1 MERAM
6 LGWVVAILVVVVV
19 VVVPGSFYL
28 GYRGGEVADYLG
40 WVPGLEHLVSEVIGG
55 VAVGGVPDDCS
66 AGCAVRPMHN
76 LCTSMAIRL
85 SERS

>member
-28 GYRGGEVADYLG
+28 GYVGGEVADYLG

-55 VAVGGVPDDCS
+55 VAVGWGARRLFRWLRRETD
-66 AGCAVRPMHN
+66 AQPMHEHGDPA
-76 LCTSMAIRL
+76 L
-85 SERS
+85 